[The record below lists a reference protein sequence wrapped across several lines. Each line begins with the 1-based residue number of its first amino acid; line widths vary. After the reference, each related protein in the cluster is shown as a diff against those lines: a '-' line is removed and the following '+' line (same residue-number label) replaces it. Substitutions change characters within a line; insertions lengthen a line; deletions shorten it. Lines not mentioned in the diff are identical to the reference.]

1 MRDCRAWTPARPRPS
16 ASVSRTSRAAIFALA
31 LMPWFVLR
39 IVPSGHCVD
48 RNGQCHVD
56 SRRLVVSTSYLN
68 TIRFINPNS
77 PHMDIAMANGGDAGE
92 SDVGWHLSERHKLC
106 PGPATPPVRWSR
118 VRLPRRLPPSGSA
131 LGRARARRRTR
142 RTRGCGARA
151 RSREVEAEQ
160 AAAPSE
166 LEAER
171 DRRAAAARKLQEDVT
186 RALSRHVSSRPSAR
200 RARRLRAS
208 SSPRPPDHVA
218 SAAAARRSGEE
229 ARRARERRGGTLR
242 VQAARR
248 CTTHANGEEAR
259 RARER
264 LAGRM
269 EARAESGRAAATLDV
284 ARRGARDV
292 ELGGRAAQRRARRV
306 ARSLARRSAV
316 KRHAARTSGE
326 KARSEREPLADKMEA
341 RAEPRPRSTRL
352 GAELATAGSEGVRLG
367 AELDAS
373 RALTRGAAR

>member
-1 MRDCRAWTPARPRPS
+1 
-16 ASVSRTSRAAIFALA
+16 
-31 LMPWFVLR
+31 
-39 IVPSGHCVD
+39 
-48 RNGQCHVD
+48 
-56 SRRLVVSTSYLN
+56 
-68 TIRFINPNS
+68 
-77 PHMDIAMANGGDAGE
+77 
-92 SDVGWHLSERHKLC
+92 
-106 PGPATPPVRWSR
+106 
-118 VRLPRRLPPSGSA
+118 
-131 LGRARARRRTR
+131 
-142 RTRGCGARA
+142 
-151 RSREVEAEQ
+151 
-160 AAAPSE
+160 
-166 LEAER
+166 
-171 DRRAAAARKLQEDVT
+171 
-186 RALSRHVSSRPSAR
+186 
-200 RARRLRAS
+200 
-208 SSPRPPDHVA
+208 VA

-306 ARSLARRSAV
+306 TRSLARRSAV